1 MVLKYEVKTFY
12 SGTKV
17 SRGPFWHAFS
27 VSSEA
32 IHCLAFPAG
41 TPRMNVAYE
50 IKLTLRILWFSF
62 PGEFHLRLRHL
73 EKSLLQAL
81 NDAKG
86 RILDDDR
93 IIATLEKLKQEA
105 AEITRKVEETDA
117 VMAEVE
123 AVSDQYNAL
132 SHYCSSIYFTME
144 GLKLVSHRNPILMNK
159 KCIVRHRRPK
169 STVDEF
175 CKMF

>member
-1 MVLKYEVKTFY
+1 
-12 SGTKV
+12 
-17 SRGPFWHAFS
+17 
-27 VSSEA
+27 
-32 IHCLAFPAG
+32 
-41 TPRMNVAYE
+41 MNVAYE

-144 GLKLVSHRNPILMNK
+144 GLKLVSHRNLIPNNK
-159 KCIVRHRRPK
+159 KSIVRQRPPK
-169 STVDEF
+169 LTVDEF

>member
-1 MVLKYEVKTFY
+1 MT
-12 SGTKV
+12 
-17 SRGPFWHAFS
+17 
-27 VSSEA
+27 
-32 IHCLAFPAG
+32 
-41 TPRMNVAYE
+41 
-50 IKLTLRILWFSF
+50 LTILWFSSQ
-62 PGEFHLRLRHL
+62 GEFHLRLRHL

-105 AEITRKVEETDA
+105 ADITRKVEETDA

-144 GLKLVSHRNPILMNK
+144 GLNLVSHRNPILMNK
-159 KCIVRHRRPK
+159 KCIESHRPPK
-169 STVDEF
+169 LTVGEL
-175 CKMF
+175 CKIFKTLDNS

>member
-1 MVLKYEVKTFY
+1 MRNVGFH
-12 SGTKV
+12 KV
-17 SRGPFWHAFS
+17 W
-27 VSSEA
+27 
-32 IHCLAFPAG
+32 
-41 TPRMNVAYE
+41 TPQFCADTQAL
-50 IKLTLRILWFSF
+50 LTLTILWFSF
-62 PGEFHLRLRHL
+62 LGEFHLRLRHL

-144 GLKLVSHRNPILMNK
+144 GLNLVSHRNLILMNK
-159 KCIVRHRRPK
+159 KFIVSHRPPRL
-169 STVDEF
+169 TVDEF

>member
-1 MVLKYEVKTFY
+1 MRNVGFH
-12 SGTKV
+12 KV
-17 SRGPFWHAFS
+17 W
-27 VSSEA
+27 
-32 IHCLAFPAG
+32 
-41 TPRMNVAYE
+41 TPQFCADTQAL
-50 IKLTLRILWFSF
+50 LTLTILWFSF
-62 PGEFHLRLRHL
+62 LGEFHLRLRHL

-144 GLKLVSHRNPILMNK
+144 GLNLVSHRNLILKNK
-159 KCIVRHRRPK
+159 KSIVRHRPLK
-169 STVDEF
+169 LTVDEF

>member
-1 MVLKYEVKTFY
+1 M
-12 SGTKV
+12 SGSTRHEHHYFVPIPKHYCWDTKNER
-17 SRGPFWHAFS
+17 SLWDQIDS
-27 VSSEA
+27 
-32 IHCLAFPAG
+32 
-41 TPRMNVAYE
+41 
-50 IKLTLRILWFSF
+50 KDLWFSF

-144 GLKLVSHRNPILMNK
+144 GLKLVRHRNLILNNK
-159 KCIVRHRRPK
+159 KSIVRQRPPK
-169 STVDEF
+169 LTVNEF

>member
-1 MVLKYEVKTFY
+1 MVLTF
-12 SGTKV
+12 
-17 SRGPFWHAFS
+17 
-27 VSSEA
+27 
-32 IHCLAFPAG
+32 
-41 TPRMNVAYE
+41 
-50 IKLTLRILWFSF
+50 LTIVIISFLLF

-105 AEITRKVEETDA
+105 AEITRKVEETDV

-123 AVSDQYNAL
+123 AVSDQYGAL

-144 GLKLVSHRNPILMNK
+144 GLNLVSDTCEL
-159 KCIVRHRRPK
+159 CL
-169 STVDEF
+169 
-175 CKMF
+175 C

>member
-1 MVLKYEVKTFY
+1 MFRLVVRFDFDTILV
-12 SGTKV
+12 
-17 SRGPFWHAFS
+17 
-27 VSSEA
+27 
-32 IHCLAFPAG
+32 C
-41 TPRMNVAYE
+41 AYL
-50 IKLTLRILWFSF
+50 ISLFFHRCNPYFTSYFL
-62 PGEFHLRLRHL
+62 GEFHLRLRHL

-105 AEITRKVEETDA
+105 ADITRKVEETDA

-123 AVSDQYNAL
+123 AVSDQYGAL

-144 GLKLVSHRNPILMNK
+144 GLNLVSR
-159 KCIVRHRRPK
+159 
-169 STVDEF
+169 
-175 CKMF
+175 